1 MFCYACGEYE
11 ALYARLFSIKTRDMS
26 NKGHIVHKSNKK
38 TVKHKYRRKKNDN
51 PKKRGPSKTN
61 ERLTRPHSSSVS
73 KFATHARLP
82 NNNENQKKL
91 RRLLRTKHHIPTTR
105 NTRKERPRNQR
116 MEHENRKTTKNLQT
130 HNQRTDDSELH
141 RKLVK
146 PVVPENRNKRC
157 TSNEH

>member
-1 MFCYACGEYE
+1 MLLYALCEYE
-11 ALYARLFSIKTRDMS
+11 CLYVGLFYIETYDMS
-26 NKGHIVHKSNKK
+26 HSGHIVYESNTKTEGKK
-38 TVKHKYRRKKNDN
+38 MAN
-51 PKKRGPSKTN
+51 PQKEVH
-61 ERLTRPHSSSVS
+61 ERLTRPHSPSVS

-116 MEHENRKTTKNLQT
+116 MEHENRKTKKNLQT

-146 PVVPENRNKRC
+146 PVVPENRNKQC